1 VNRIALIGC
10 GHIGTVHSYALG
22 QLSRAGLIDACVAT
36 TFDTDLSRAEEVAR
50 HHRAAVAGS
59 LEEALEGADVAW
71 ICTWTSEHLRAV
83 RAACDRGMATFCE
96 KPLAPTLDDC
106 RLIAAALEQVPHQVG
121 LVLRHAPVFR
131 NAAKLIGS
139 GRFGK
144 PLALTLRN
152 DQYFPIQ
159 GVYGSTWRSDVQLAG
174 GGTLIEHSIH
184 DVDLIS
190 WLLGPPDRLSAS
202 TSSMFG
208 FEGIEDSATVVFE
221 HASGVIATLV
231 SIWHRV
237 MSRPST
243 RRLEIFFEEAFAWTE
258 DDYLGPLHVQTSD
271 GLEEIAGAAPPW
283 TDRLGVPEVY
293 AKPLA
298 QYCEPSKEFLDKL
311 ATSGDSARGEPDVR
325 TALAAHELVDAA
337 YRSAARGVR

>member
-1 VNRIALIGC
+1 MRIALIGC

-22 QLSRAGLIDACVAT
+22 QLRRAGLIDACVAT
-36 TFDTDLSRAEEVAR
+36 TFDPDVARAEELAR
-50 HHRAAVAGS
+50 HHEAVAVPS
-59 LEEALEGADVAW
+59 LDEALDGADVAW
-71 ICTWTSEHLRAV
+71 ICTWTSEHLPAV
-83 RAACDRGMATFCE
+83 RAASDRNMPTFCE

-106 RLIAAALEQVPHQVG
+106 REIAAALEQVPHQVG
-121 LVLRHAPVFR
+121 LVLRYAPVFR
-131 NAAKLIGS
+131 HAAALIDS
-139 GRFGK
+139 CRFGK

-159 GVYGSTWRSDVQLAG
+159 GVYASTWRSDARLAG

-190 WLLGPPDRLSAS
+190 WLLGPPDGVTAS

-208 FEGIEDSATVVFE
+208 YAGIEDSATVVFE
-221 HASGVIATLV
+221 HASGVTATLV
-231 SIWHRV
+231 SVWHRV

-243 RRLEIFFEEAFAWTE
+243 RRLEIFFEEAFVWTE
-258 DDYLGPLHVQTSD
+258 DDYLGPLHVQTSE
-271 GLEEIAGAAPPW
+271 GVEEIEGAAPPW

-298 QYCEPSKEFLDKL
+298 QYCEPSKAFLDKL
-311 ATSGDSARGEPDVR
+311 ATSGDGARGEPDVG